1 MPWTARTAIIVSFVL
16 LGCEQPAPP
25 PAEATLVR
33 ALGVQMTQFDRTA
46 ALTGEIRAR
55 HESNLGF
62 RVGGKVIERLVDVGA
77 TVAEGDLLARLD
89 NQDQQNAL
97 KAAQSDIA
105 AAQAAIEQS
114 RTQEERQRK
123 LLADG
128 YTTRTQYDNAQ
139 RRYAQAQAELAGAQA
154 KLRLAQDTL
163 SYTELRADRAGVV
176 TAKGAE
182 PGQVVASGQ
191 MVVRLADPNERE
203 AVFQVPG
210 AGLRL
215 EGGSAQLPPVEV
227 RLVSDQN
234 LVTEGTIREV
244 SPGVDPVTRTYTVKV
259 ALTDPPPAFLLGASV
274 VGRAKL
280 PTQSV
285 INLPSSALFQTAQG
299 EPAVWVVDQPQD
311 TVSLRPVSV
320 LQYDTGTVT
329 VSSGLEYRRNGRDRR
344 QPEAQAG
351 TEGHDQ
357 AGERSMMNRQVPM
370 PGARLLPAAFL
381 IMAMAGA
388 MTLGGCEE
396 RNAHEADAAPVI
408 RPVRTIVVQPVSFSL
423 SGSVTGTIEA
433 RAEADLGFRIAGKL
447 IERKVDVGD
456 GVRAG
461 DVLAR
466 LDDQDQ
472 RNALRTAEA
481 DLAAAQAEQVQASN
495 EEARKRELL
504 SRGNTTQVL
513 YDAALMSKRT
523 ADAKVVAAQAAL
535 QTARDRAGYTEL
547 VADRNGVVTSVGPDA
562 GQVVEIG
569 EMVVRVAQP
578 EEREAVFNVAEAGV
592 RSAPKEPVIE
602 VALSRRAGHYSGG
615 PRSGGLAPGR
625 SRHPDPYRADSP

>member
-89 NQDQQNAL
+89 SQDQQNAL
-97 KAAQSDIA
+97 KAAQSDVA

-154 KLRLAQDTL
+154 KLRSAQDTL
-163 SYTELRADRAGVV
+163 SYTELRADRAGVI

-215 EGGSAQLPPVEV
+215 EGGSAELPPVEV

-259 ALTDPPPAFLLGASV
+259 ALIDPPPAFLLGSSV

-329 VSSGLEYRRNGRDRR
+329 VSSGLECRRNGRDRR

-357 AGERSMMNRQVPM
+357 AGERSMMCWQIPK

-388 MTLGGCEE
+388 MTLAGCEE

-408 RPVRTIVVQPVSFSL
+408 RPVRTITVQPVIFSL

-504 SRGNTTQVL
+504 S
-513 YDAALMSKRT
+513 K
-523 ADAKVVAAQAAL
+523 
-535 QTARDRAGYTEL
+535 
-547 VADRNGVVTSVGPDA
+547 
-562 GQVVEIG
+562 G
-569 EMVVRVAQP
+569 E
-578 EEREAVFNVAEAGV
+578 
-592 RSAPKEPVIE
+592 
-602 VALSRRAGHYSGG
+602 HYSGALRCRPDVQAHGGCQGGGRPGG
-615 PRSGGLAPGR
+615 PADGPGPGRLHRTGGGQERSGDFGR
-625 SRHPDPYRADSP
+625 SRRGSGRRGRRDGGAGRPAGGARGRVQCRRSRCPVGAEGPGDRSSIEPARRTLRRWAAFGRSRPRPIPSPGPIPCG

>member
-1 MPWTARTAIIVSFVL
+1 MSWTARTAIIVSFVL

-46 ALTGEIRAR
+46 ALTGEIQSRR
-55 HESNLGF
+55 ESDLGF

-77 TVAEGDLLARLD
+77 TVVEGDLLARLD
-89 NQDQQNAL
+89 SQDQQNAL
-97 KAAQSDIA
+97 KAAQSDLA
-105 AAQAAIEQS
+105 AAQASIEQS

-163 SYTELRADRAGVV
+163 SYTELRADRAGVI

-215 EGGSAQLPPVEV
+215 DRESAELPPVEV

-259 ALTDPPPAFLLGASV
+259 ALIDPPPAFLLGSSV

-329 VSSGLEYRRNGRDRR
+329 VSSGLNTGETVVIGGSQKLRPGQNVTIR
-344 QPEAQAG
+344 QG
-351 TEGHDQ
+351 
-357 AGERSMMNRQVPM
+357 S
-370 PGARLLPAAFL
+370 GA
-381 IMAMAGA
+381 
-388 MTLGGCEE
+388 
-396 RNAHEADAAPVI
+396 
-408 RPVRTIVVQPVSFSL
+408 
-423 SGSVTGTIEA
+423 
-433 RAEADLGFRIAGKL
+433 
-447 IERKVDVGD
+447 
-456 GVRAG
+456 
-461 DVLAR
+461 
-466 LDDQDQ
+466 
-472 RNALRTAEA
+472 
-481 DLAAAQAEQVQASN
+481 
-495 EEARKRELL
+495 
-504 SRGNTTQVL
+504 
-513 YDAALMSKRT
+513 
-523 ADAKVVAAQAAL
+523 
-535 QTARDRAGYTEL
+535 
-547 VADRNGVVTSVGPDA
+547 
-562 GQVVEIG
+562 
-569 EMVVRVAQP
+569 
-578 EEREAVFNVAEAGV
+578 
-592 RSAPKEPVIE
+592 
-602 VALSRRAGHYSGG
+602 
-615 PRSGGLAPGR
+615 
-625 SRHPDPYRADSP
+625 